1 MASKQFTF
9 AYGHGTKTFD
19 YEEND
24 ILKVVRTEDFPK
36 TLNKVFWMRSII
48 RLARL
53 LCLKLLSRVI
63 RLLLFAMTRHV
74 LPTVTTSCRCLSMK

>member
-24 ILKVVRTEDFPK
+24 ILKVVRTEDFPSDAK
-36 TLNKVFWMRSII
+36 
-48 RLARL
+48 
-53 LCLKLLSRVI
+53 
-63 RLLLFAMTRHV
+63 H
-74 LPTVTTSCRCLSMK
+74 